1 MREAQP
7 VPGEELP
14 FLYIRTAASTAPDDA
29 LEPYPAALAASEE
42 MGLDRRFHELELLY
56 GSLQMTKRA

>member
-29 LEPYPAALAASEE
+29 LEPYPAARVVSEE
-42 MGLDRRFHELELLY
+42 TGVQVTAILT
-56 GSLQMTKRA
+56 SLSPSMDSFR